1 MDKLKIHKH
10 VIGANAPRE
19 SIYDKSS
26 ADEGRLHTGSAYN
39 GEKWDDNSTK
49 HKATNKIRMHYRRFC
64 CCYCLGILIF
74 LIIFLPVFFLVAI
87 PAIAQRIVDDT
98 SLPIYSAEILD
109 PTPSSVSF
117 VLHTSLKIPLGLRIR
132 TNAFNLSLFNRD
144 VHPFTPYITV
154 GLPSYSLKGRT
165 AMTIEQNNTLILN
178 ESQLLDTLTN
188 AVYQERFT
196 MSAKGSTVGHLGALE
211 APITLNKNIVL
222 NGLDKLKGFSID
234 SAQVVIPKEADGT
247 NIVATA
253 TLPNRSVFTFALSGW
268 LLWGNVTLNLWSYDV
283 LVGQGT
289 IQNVVLKPGNN
300 SVSLRGE
307 LDIDTIIYNISD
319 IVHSQES
326 ALLDGEFQLSASGN
340 STIYDGNH
348 IEYYEDVLNNLT
360 LTTRVPI
367 LEILS
372 GTLEGLLDE
381 NNNSTIANLIQ
392 NVTSTLSDF
401 TSSKDISKAASSL
414 NSLA

>member
-1 MDKLKIHKH
+1 MDELKIHKYI
-10 VIGANAPRE
+10 IGANAPGE
-19 SIYDKSS
+19 SIYDKIP
-26 ADEGRLHTGSAYN
+26 ADEGRFHDGSAYN
-39 GEKWDDNSTK
+39 GGKLDDNASK
-49 HKATNKIRMHYRRFC
+49 HKATNKIIRHYQRFW
-64 CCYCLGILIF
+64 CCYCLGLLIF

-87 PAIAQRIVDDT
+87 PAIAQRIVDNT

-132 TNAFNLSLFNRD
+132 TNAFNLSLFNRG

-178 ESQLLDTLTN
+178 ETRFLDTLTD

-196 MSAKGSTVGHLGALE
+196 MSAKGSTVGHLGALK
-211 APITLNKNIVL
+211 APLTLNKNIEL
-222 NGLDKLKGFSID
+222 NGLDKLNGFSID

-247 NIVATA
+247 NIIATA
-253 TLPNRSVFTFALSGW
+253 TLPNRSVFTFAL
-268 LLWGNVTLNLWSYDV
+268 GNVTLNLWSYDV

-300 SVSLRGE
+300 SVCLRGE
-307 LDIDTIIYNISD
+307 LDIDTIIDNISD

-326 ALLDGEFQLSASGN
+326 ALLDGDFQLSASGN

-360 LTTRVPI
+360 LTTRVSI
-367 LEILS
+367 LEVLS

-392 NVTSTLSDF
+392 NITSTLSNL
-401 TSSKDISKAASSL
+401 TSSKDISKAA
-414 NSLA
+414 NSLKSLV

>member
-1 MDKLKIHKH
+1 MDALKSHKY

-26 ADEGRLHTGSAYN
+26 ADEARLHTGTAYN
-39 GEKWDDNSTK
+39 GEKWNDNSTK
-49 HKATNKIRMHYRRFC
+49 NKATNKIRRHYRRFC
-64 CCYCLGILIF
+64 CCYCLGLLIF

-132 TNAFNLSLFNRD
+132 TNPFNLSLFNRD

-178 ESQLLDTLTN
+178 ESQFLDTLTN

-196 MSAKGSTVGHLGALE
+196 MSAKGSTVGHLGALK
-211 APITLNKNIVL
+211 APITLDKKIEL

-247 NIVATA
+247 NIIATA
-253 TLPNRSVFTFALSGW
+253 TLPNRSVFTFAL
-268 LLWGNVTLNLWSYDV
+268 GNVTLNLWSYDV

-307 LDIDTIIYNISD
+307 LDIDTIIDNISD

-326 ALLDGEFQLSASGN
+326 ALLDGDFQLSASGN

-360 LTTRVPI
+360 LMTRVPI
-367 LEILS
+367 LEVLS

-381 NNNSTIANLIQ
+381 NNNSTLANLIQ
-392 NVTSTLSDF
+392 NITSTLSDL

-414 NSLA
+414 KSLV